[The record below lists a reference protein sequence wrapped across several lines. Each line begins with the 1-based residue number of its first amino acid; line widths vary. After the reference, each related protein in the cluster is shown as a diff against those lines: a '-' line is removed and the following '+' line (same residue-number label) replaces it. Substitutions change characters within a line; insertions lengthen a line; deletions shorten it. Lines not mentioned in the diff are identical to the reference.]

1 MNYSR
6 LSFRA
11 QRGISVLARV
21 STFCRILW
29 LTLREIFDE
38 AAFAR
43 YLARTGQTP
52 GRASYAAFLRDTQLA
67 RERRPR
73 CC

>member
-1 MNYSR
+1 MSAR
-6 LSFRA
+6 LHRFRA
-11 QRGISVLARV
+11 ILLAA
-21 STFCRILW
+21 
-29 LTLREIFDE
+29 LREIFDE

-43 YLARTGQTP
+43 YLARTGQTS